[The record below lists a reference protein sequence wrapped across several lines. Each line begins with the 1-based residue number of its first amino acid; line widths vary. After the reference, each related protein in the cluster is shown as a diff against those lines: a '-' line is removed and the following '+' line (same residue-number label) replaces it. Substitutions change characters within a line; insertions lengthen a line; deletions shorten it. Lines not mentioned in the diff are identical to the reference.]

1 MKKWRIKV
9 IFSSFKAFKRSK
21 LWQLATQLL
30 WLKTV
35 WCLYPAVKI
44 CVKMLWTPILYRHD
58 TPIGFVVNALWLIT
72 LHGMLNFA
80 YLVNPCIVRL
90 LVLTI
95 SYRWFFHI
103 FALWSLLWVPAR
115 VECLWKSKW
124 KCTQELPDRLFG
136 SVQCPGEY
144 WCWCSELFP
153 SNSCFL

>member
-1 MKKWRIKV
+1 MSLLTTSCLSAAGSV
-9 IFSSFKAFKRSK
+9 VAFLDLNPHVLQVATPNSNNWGRSY
-21 LWQLATQLL
+21 
-30 WLKTV
+30 V
-35 WCLYPAVKI
+35 PN
-44 CVKMLWTPILYRHD
+44 
-58 TPIGFVVNALWLIT
+58 GFVVNTLWWIT
-72 LHGMLNFA
+72 LHWMLNFS

-103 FALWSLLWVPAR
+103 FALWFLLWVPAM